1 MCICVC
7 VYVYVC
13 VRYPEVFRKFLWMCY
28 TGCGRITC
36 TCEVISYE
44 KIRRKHRIKDS
55 SYVSFSRD
63 FLNLEICELSLN
75 NHRLD
80 TSKWSNRRFVRLKV
94 RFQGNR
100 VRRCLVRNWPNTIN
114 FQIYFSFSEIKR
126 LVDKLYSIFSTYF
139 RTWNNVL
146 SIIYFCSIRN

>member
-1 MCICVC
+1 MCLCVC
-7 VYVYVC
+7 VCVC
-13 VRYPEVFRKFLWMCY
+13 EVHESISKIFMNVLYKMW
-28 TGCGRITC
+28 C

-80 TSKWSNRRFVRLKV
+80 TSKR
-94 RFQGNR
+94 
-100 VRRCLVRNWPNTIN
+100 
-114 FQIYFSFSEIKR
+114 
-126 LVDKLYSIFSTYF
+126 SIEGSS
-139 RTWNNVL
+139 V
-146 SIIYFCSIRN
+146 